1 MFPSRKL
8 HFFISSTGDLQGE
21 RASIQE
27 SLRLFEIDGLRF
39 EEWPSMPD
47 DPMEV
52 CLEGVR
58 SSDAVVLLLGSSYGT
73 PDKIGLSGTHQEF
86 RHASKINR
94 PIFAFLLKAEARDPR
109 QVEFIG
115 EVQRAVFRCVEIS
128 SVDELAQSLRVSVAA
143 EFSRRW
149 KHFERHPPE
158 FSSPWGEAPAAPP
171 LTILG
176 DRDDMLAELKNRYAS
191 GDDDAIS
198 AAADAIMSR
207 HPGDRELLNIVC
219 QAAVNE
225 GIGNQPVNRPRV
237 EAAVELWKADC
248 PVEPIARAGR
258 LYCLGN
264 ALYVLKRYDEAIT
277 AYRESLQVHPEFA
290 ECWKNLGSAYHDRG
304 DHAEARMA
312 YEEVLKIEPRKFE
325 ALYSLATLL
334 IRHLADPADALT
346 HLEAIDTAAL
356 GSDRLGSVMA
366 WRAEAKLLLGQLTE
380 AAADA
385 EESIHLHPES
395 DWTWTAAARVYAQAR
410 HSEPSLNVAAL
421 RFWERFVARFP
432 RAAEAWLEL
441 GFLLFRLREHRD
453 KQEFSR
459 RALIAY
465 EKAIELGVDDSLVWD
480 RTGHLLQDAG
490 RWEDAAERY
499 AKAAAGDASSH
510 GYCYGFVLR
519 HLGRYKE
526 ALPYALAAVEQHQPD
541 GMSWV
546 LVADCKAKLRDYDGA
561 IAAYLEAMKV
571 EPTYEKA
578 WFDLGGLLWNIGN
591 SELAL
596 TVWKV
601 ALAKFPESEEAV
613 RLVNFLD
620 ALIEPA
626 EVPLTTK
633 S

>member
-8 HFFISSTGDLQGE
+8 HFFISSTGDLHAE
-21 RASIQE
+21 RASVQE
-27 SLRLFEIDGLRF
+27 SLCLFEIDGLRF

-73 PDKIGLSGTHQEF
+73 PDKTGLSGTHQEF

-94 PIFAFLLKAEARDPR
+94 PIFAFLLKAETRDPR
-109 QVEFIG
+109 QVEFIA
-115 EVQRAVFRCVEIS
+115 EVQRAVFRCVEIR

-158 FSSPWGEAPAAPP
+158 SSSPWGEPPSTPP
-171 LTILG
+171 LTVLP
-176 DRDDMLAELKNRYAS
+176 DRDDMLAELKKRYAS

-207 HPGDRELLNIVC
+207 HPRDRDLLNIIC

-225 GIGNQPVNRPRV
+225 GIGNRPVNRTRV

-248 PVEPIARAGR
+248 PEEPMAKAGR
-258 LYCLGN
+258 LFCLGN
-264 ALYVLKRYDEAIT
+264 ALYVLKRYEEAIA
-277 AYRESLQVHPEFA
+277 AYRESLQVHPQFA

-304 DHAEARMA
+304 DHAEARTA
-312 YEEVLKIEPRKFE
+312 YEEVLKIEPQKFE

-334 IRHLADPADALT
+334 IRHLADPAAALT
-346 HLEAIDTAAL
+346 HLEAIDTAEL
-356 GSDRLGSVMA
+356 GSDRLGSVLA
-366 WRAEAKLLLGQLTE
+366 WRAEAKLLLGRLTE

-385 EESIHLHPES
+385 EESIHLHRES

-410 HSEPSLNVAAL
+410 HSEPSLNVPAL

-432 RAAEAWLEL
+432 KAAEAWLEL
-441 GFLLFRLREHRD
+441 GFLLFRLREHRN

-465 EKAIELGVDDSLVWD
+465 EKAIELGVDDALVWD
-480 RTGHLLQDAG
+480 RSGHLLQDAG
-490 RWEDAAERY
+490 RWEEAAERY

-510 GYCYGFVLR
+510 GYCYGFALR
-519 HLGRYKE
+519 HLGRYE
-526 ALPYALAAVEQHQPD
+526 QALPYALSAAEQHQPD
-541 GMSWV
+541 AMSWV
-546 LVADCKAKLRDYDGA
+546 LVADCKAKLRDSEGA

-571 EPTYEKA
+571 EPAYEKA
-578 WFDLGGLLWNIGN
+578 WFDLGGLLWNLGDT
-591 SELAL
+591 ELAL
-596 TVWKV
+596 TVWEA
-601 ALAKFPESEEAV
+601 ALAKFPESEEAM
-613 RLVNFLD
+613 RLLAFLGKRPP
-620 ALIEPA
+620 ES
-626 EVPLTTK
+626 EVPVIAR
-633 S
+633 